1 MNELKSFS
9 LNSIHATDR
18 QEYHAIFHDAAS
30 TDAQEVDLR
39 IVNPHA
45 CFRERIEDAL
55 GEVIDIT
62 AATVRRAQD
71 HHDSKA
77 LSPRCHRPD
86 QFLDRFP
93 VLAARFGDDHM
104 VAELAVIGVET
115 RRPGYLY
122 HGFASQS

>member
-1 MNELKSFS
+1 LNELKSFS

-30 TDAQEVDLR
+30 TDAHEVNLR
-39 IVNPHA
+39 IVHPHA
-45 CFRERIEDAL
+45 CLGESVEDAL

>member
-18 QEYHAIFHDAAS
+18 QEYHAVLHDAAS

-39 IVNPHA
+39 IVNPHTR
-45 CFRERIEDAL
+45 FGEGIEDAL

-62 AATVRRAQD
+62 TATIRRTQD
-71 HHDSKA
+71 HHDGKA
-77 LSPRCHRPD
+77 LCPRRHRPD

>member
-18 QEYHAIFHDAAS
+18 QEYHAILHDAAS

-39 IVNPHA
+39 IVNPYT
-45 CFRERIEDAL
+45 CLGESIEDAL

-62 AATVRRAQD
+62 TATIRRTQD
-71 HHDSKA
+71 HHDGKA
-77 LSPRCHRPD
+77 LSPRRHRPD

-93 VLAARFGDDHM
+93 VLPSRFGDHHM
-104 VAELAVIGVET
+104 VAKLAVVSIET
-115 RRPGYLY
+115 RRPRYLY